1 MGTCLFIGAGA
12 NTLEARS
19 SAERQGR
26 PRQLISQDLPDAI
39 PKDVYHSLLRPTN
52 FVVECVAIIRRLHRM
67 TKRIKKQHVLKNS
80 CTNDHTLHTTILLFL
95 CIYTA
100 TLPRGAPI
108 TLPCGAPIKL
118 PILLMSACMRACACG
133 SVRPC
138 AAACMSFSV

>member
-19 SAERQGR
+19 SEKQGR
-26 PRQLISQDLPDAI
+26 LRQLISQDLADAI
-39 PKDVYHSLLRPTN
+39 RTDVYHSLLRPTN
-52 FVVECVAIIRRLHRM
+52 FVECVAIIRQLHRM

-108 TLPCGAPIKL
+108 TLPCGAQIKL